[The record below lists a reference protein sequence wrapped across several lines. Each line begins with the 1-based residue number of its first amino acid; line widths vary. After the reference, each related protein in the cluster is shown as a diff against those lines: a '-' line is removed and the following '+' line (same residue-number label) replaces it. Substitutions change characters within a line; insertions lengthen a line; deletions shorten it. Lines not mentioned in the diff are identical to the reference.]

1 MFKNIICFLLIVL
14 LCKESFSQNMLTN
27 IGIRIEGNEPSNI
40 GLTLQRKIATHT
52 NLEGIVHLSDNTFGF
67 SGIYERYHNI
77 TSNYTLDF
85 YYGGGVTV
93 FFYSNIDAGISGIAA
108 LRYKFKNIPVNI
120 SVDWKP
126 TFYIIDAFIF
136 RPRQIG
142 LSLRYTL

>member
-1 MFKNIICFLLIVL
+1 
-14 LCKESFSQNMLTN
+14 MLTN

-40 GLTLQRKIATHT
+40 GLTLQRKIASHT

-93 FFYSNIDAGISGIAA
+93 FFIVISMQVFLA
-108 LRYKFKNIPVNI
+108 LLHCVINLRIYLLIFLSTGNQL
-120 SVDWKP
+120 
-126 TFYIIDAFIF
+126 FILLMLLF
-136 RPRQIG
+136 LG
-142 LSLRYTL
+142 LIK